1 MNWKPHT
8 HTSAATP
15 SWNEFNLVSKILKMF
30 NLVKSNGVSIPSS
43 SHCYCQTKCK
53 TFKDIVRHDPFM
65 HWKSVIKTNLWKI
78 VEMICAAHK
87 FRSLNSSIFDWN
99 NIGAVRKKNT
109 YNTLLLVHEPNHLH
123 KIIMM
128 MLNIGV
134 VSAVLLRC
142 KNCML
147 WMMMLMMAAITPCSS
162 YIACFFPSL
171 PQRSVILE

>member
-1 MNWKPHT
+1 
-8 HTSAATP
+8 
-15 SWNEFNLVSKILKMF
+15 
-30 NLVKSNGVSIPSS
+30 
-43 SHCYCQTKCK
+43 
-53 TFKDIVRHDPFM
+53 
-65 HWKSVIKTNLWKI
+65 
-78 VEMICAAHK
+78 MICAAHK
-87 FRSLNSSIFDWN
+87 LRSLNSSIFDWN

-147 WMMMLMMAAITPCSS
+147 
-162 YIACFFPSL
+162 
-171 PQRSVILE
+171 